1 MAAAPSF
8 DITTVYASRKKY
20 VEGIVAMVK
29 ALHIDGVTWVTHA
42 RARRD
47 IRSKYLSESR
57 AIWPSISKRIVCS
70 PRFDYESP
78 IPNGSPLADQYVQVI
93 NETTDA
99 LHAEIPGSQT
109 SVCVACALLAVARA
123 ARPTASAYCHTRNN

>member
-42 RARRD
+42 RAQRYSVKISLKIKGD
-47 IRSKYLSESR
+47 LTQYL
-57 AIWPSISKRIVCS
+57 
-70 PRFDYESP
+70 
-78 IPNGSPLADQYVQVI
+78 
-93 NETTDA
+93 
-99 LHAEIPGSQT
+99 
-109 SVCVACALLAVARA
+109 
-123 ARPTASAYCHTRNN
+123 